1 MRKYYFLTRFI
12 LGEKIISTLLVTCL
26 MVVKPLNIMLLKSS
40 AYVKSYDGQTK
51 WMYFLIEDNY
61 LLKTIIV
68 YIMG

>member
-1 MRKYYFLTRFI
+1 
-12 LGEKIISTLLVTCL
+12 

-61 LLKTIIV
+61 LLKNIIV
-68 YIMG
+68 FVIKSALI